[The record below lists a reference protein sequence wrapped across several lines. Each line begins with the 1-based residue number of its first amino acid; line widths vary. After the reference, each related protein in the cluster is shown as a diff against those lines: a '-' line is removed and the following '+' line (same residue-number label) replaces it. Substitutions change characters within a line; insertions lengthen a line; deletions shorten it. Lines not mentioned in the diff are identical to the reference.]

1 MAIPKAYQ
9 KNSYPHKKVWEE
21 SKTNRFF
28 WLLGLF
34 IFLYTGYKIT
44 IHLDNKA
51 SYSASFK
58 AVKDAIQGIQF
69 PRNMAYASS
78 QNAAPA
84 KPTPKAQEATPAQ
97 GSASSPSEKPTATN
111 EKKTD
116 QASSEDEKE
125 DDGTKKEEVA
135 FFDPLTITSPKE
147 VLVFKSLGLRR
158 QELDK
163 REKILHQKEM
173 EIGLLDKK
181 IKEKVTALQEIEKK
195 VKEQLSILDKTEI
208 EKAEKL
214 AKLFSTMKPKD
225 AASIFEGLDLAIVI
239 AIASK
244 MSEKKLSAIFALLSP
259 DKARQITTKISNK
272 SSTLAKSL
280 KESKPEETKPQG

>member
-9 KNSYPHKKVWEE
+9 NYSVHKKIQEE
-21 SKTNRFF
+21 EVKSNRFF

-34 IFLYTGYKIT
+34 IFLYAGYKLT
-44 IHLDNKA
+44 THLDHKTTYIESINQVKE
-51 SYSASFK
+51 
-58 AVKDAIQGIQF
+58 AVKGIQF

-78 QNAAPA
+78 QNTAPSTAAAPQKTTA
-84 KPTPKAQEATPAQ
+84 SP
-97 GSASSPSEKPTATN
+97 GNSSAAEQS
-111 EKKTD
+111 D
-116 QASSEDEKE
+116 DEDE
-125 DDGTKKEEVA
+125 DGAKKEEAV

-163 REKILHQKEM
+163 REKSLHQKEM

-214 AKLFSTMKPKD
+214 AKLYSTMKPKD

-280 KESKPEETKPQG
+280 KENKAEEANPQG

>member
-9 KNSYPHKKVWEE
+9 KNSYQHKKVIEE
-21 SKTNRFF
+21 EANSNRFF

-44 IHLDNKA
+44 THLDNKA
-51 SYSASFK
+51 SYSASFHAAK
-58 AVKDAIQGIQF
+58 EAIQGIQF
-69 PRNMAYASS
+69 PRSMAYASS

-84 KPTPKAQEATPAQ
+84 TPAPQAQ
-97 GSASSPSEKPTATN
+97 GAGATPSEKQAATT
-111 EKKTD
+111 EKKAD
-116 QASSEDEKE
+116 QATTDDEKE
-125 DDGTKKEEVA
+125 DDGTKKEEVV

-163 REKILHQKEM
+163 REKSLHQKEM

-214 AKLFSTMKPKD
+214 AKLYSTMKPKD

-280 KESKPEETKPQG
+280 KENKEEVKPQG

>member
-9 KNSYPHKKVWEE
+9 KNSYQHKKEAEE
-21 SKTNRFF
+21 EANSNRFF

-44 IHLDNKA
+44 THLDNKA
-51 SYSASFK
+51 NYSASFHAAK
-58 AVKDAIQGIQF
+58 EAIQGIQF
-69 PRNMAYASS
+69 PRSMAYASS

-84 KPTPKAQEATPAQ
+84 TPESQVQAAPAQ
-97 GSASSPSEKPTATN
+97 GAAATPSEKQAATT

-116 QASSEDEKE
+116 QATPDDEKE
-125 DDGTKKEEVA
+125 DDGTKKEEIV

-163 REKILHQKEM
+163 REKSLHQKEM

-214 AKLFSTMKPKD
+214 AKLYSTMKPKD

-280 KESKPEETKPQG
+280 KENKEEAKPQG